1 MPLSMEEALE
11 IARHGKYYRQDQ
23 TRSGNATRMV
33 FCDYCNRKGLD
44 ASWKINNDYDLCNN
58 CYIKLQHHISLTNTN
73 FKKPNNNMNSGGFSP
88 YENFMGRQNEIY
100 TNTISSPNTMTQQS
114 NSFST
119 NYDNSLSNIPAPLT
133 INGVPIEAHNFPRI
147 GVSSQEDSPVHN
159 MTSQRINASTNSSF
173 DAMFSLPLETQ
184 YKNNF

>member
-1 MPLSMEEALE
+1 MPLSMEEAIE

-33 FCDYCNRKGLD
+33 FCDYCNQKGLD

-73 FKKPNNNMNSGGFSP
+73 FKKPNNNMNTGGFSP

-100 TNTISSPNTMTQQS
+100 SNTMS
-114 NSFST
+114 NT
-119 NYDNSLSNIPAPLT
+119 NNNSLSNIPAPLT
-133 INGVPIEAHNFPRI
+133 INGVPIDAHNFARI
-147 GVSSQEDSPVHN
+147 GVSSQEDSPVHD
-159 MTSQRINASTNSSF
+159 MTAQRLKASSGASY
-173 DAMFSLPLETQ
+173 DSMFSLPLEMQ
-184 YKNNF
+184 YKQK